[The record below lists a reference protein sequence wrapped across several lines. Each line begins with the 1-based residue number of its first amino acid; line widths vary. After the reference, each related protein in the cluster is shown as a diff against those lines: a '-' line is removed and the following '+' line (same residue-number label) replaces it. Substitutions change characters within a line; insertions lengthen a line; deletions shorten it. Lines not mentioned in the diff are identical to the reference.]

1 MVPKSRRSRFSRLL
15 LTLAVCWQLLLI
27 GMPLAKGAASEGA
40 WEPICSI
47 SGMSKVWV
55 NSDKDSNNGVTVH
68 DECRI
73 CLLSHHLMATN
84 ELNLT
89 GQHSKVPYQSIV
101 FNSSYLNRI
110 WSEQA
115 TGPPQPL

>member
-1 MVPKSRRSRFSRLL
+1 MVPKCRRSRFSRCLL
-15 LTLAVCWQLLLI
+15 AIAVCWQLLLI
-27 GMPLAKGAASEGA
+27 GMPLAKGAVNEGA

-55 NSDKDSNNGVTVH
+55 NSDKNADEGVTVH

-84 ELNLT
+84 EFKLT
-89 GQHSKVPYQSIV
+89 GQHAMEPHQSIV

-115 TGPPQPL
+115 TGPPQSL

>member
-1 MVPKSRRSRFSRLL
+1 MVAKSHRSRFSQYLL
-15 LTLAVCWQLLLI
+15 ALAVCWQLLLI
-27 GMPLAKGAASEGA
+27 GMPLAKGAASDGT

-47 SGMSKVWV
+47 SGMSSAWV
-55 NSDKDSNNGVTVH
+55 DSDKDADEGVAVH

-84 ELNLT
+84 EFKLT
-89 GQHSKVPYQSIV
+89 GQHAKEPHQSIV